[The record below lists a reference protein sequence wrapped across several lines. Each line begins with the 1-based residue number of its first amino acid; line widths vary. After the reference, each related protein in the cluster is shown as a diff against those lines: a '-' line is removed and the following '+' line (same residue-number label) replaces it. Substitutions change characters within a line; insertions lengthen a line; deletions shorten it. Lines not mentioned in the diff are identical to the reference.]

1 MKKTGFLLGMFFMI
15 CQISF
20 AQEKPA
26 INLTNLDTLSP
37 AENYENIYIKKMA
50 NSPNS
55 TSFVIWIKK
64 GVKLH
69 KHRLH
74 TETLYVLEGEGE
86 MTVGPK
92 TFKIKKGD
100 FFTVPRDTPHKVA
113 VTSKV
118 PLKVISIQAPKFMGK
133 DRIMLE

>member
-1 MKKTGFLLGMFFMI
+1 MLVEDCLRKLKSILYHCPKNINNNLV
-15 CQISF
+15 
-20 AQEKPA
+20 PA
-26 INLTNLDTLSP
+26 SLDTLSP

-100 FFTVPRDTPHKVA
+100 FFTVPRDTPHKVM